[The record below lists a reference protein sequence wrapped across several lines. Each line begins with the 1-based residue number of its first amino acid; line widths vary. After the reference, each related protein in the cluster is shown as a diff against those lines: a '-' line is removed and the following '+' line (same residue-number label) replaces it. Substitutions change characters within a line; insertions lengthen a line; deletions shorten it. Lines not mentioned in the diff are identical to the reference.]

1 MTVAPDIRP
10 ATPDDAA
17 GIAGVQIDS
26 CRRAYRGLLPG
37 RVLADL
43 SLPELTVTWASILR
57 GEAGVPGS
65 TDLVAVDDDEVCGFV
80 CRGPVRTERGES
92 TDATVEVFA
101 LYVSPG
107 RLDTG
112 LGRSLMRAAL
122 SGMREDGHRAAVLWV
137 LRGNMRARRFYERG
151 GWATD
156 GAERASE
163 AALGVP
169 SVRYRIEVPGTSR
182 GSEDLR
188 ISREPPTFSVNPN
201 RA

>member
-1 MTVAPDIRP
+1 MNVAPPIRR

-17 GIAGVQIDS
+17 GIARVQIDGW
-26 CRRAYRGLLPG
+26 RRAYRGLLPG

-65 TDLVAVDDDEVCGFV
+65 TNLVAVDDDGVCGFV
-80 CRGPVRTERGES
+80 CRGPVRIERGEAA
-92 TDATVEVFA
+92 DATVEVFA

-107 RLDTG
+107 HLGTG

-122 SGMREDGHRAAVLWV
+122 AGMWEDGHRTAVLWV

-151 GWATD
+151 GWRPD

-163 AALGVP
+163 DGLGLP
-169 SVRYRIEVPGTSR
+169 SVRYRIQIPGTSR

-188 ISREPPTFSVNPN
+188 ISRDPPTFSGSPN